1 MRAILVKTIA
11 ASFKF
16 KRFLSTIHALSE
28 KKTPFYKIKTLPPTK
43 KYKGAK
49 TIGETHNNGATW
61 QDAATDVEKKIREF
75 DSMQDTA
82 TKAHVTS
89 KRAALT
95 GAPNKEADSSDK
107 VLAARAHHAIQHSK
121 DG

>member
-1 MRAILVKTIA
+1 MSKEKTQA
-11 ASFKF
+11 LKNQNT
-16 KRFLSTIHALSE
+16 STP
-28 KKTPFYKIKTLPPTK
+28 KK

-61 QDAATDVEKKIREF
+61 QDAATDVEKGFREF

-82 TKAHVTS
+82 MKANVSS

-95 GAPNKEADSSDK
+95 GAPNKEADSSGK
-107 VLAARAHHAIQHSK
+107 VLTAKAHHAIQQSK